1 MINTVSFRI
10 ACVFFIFI
18 SSNGCDRK
26 GEEIVGSW
34 VTDIDDR
41 APLKWGFTLASD
53 GSASSIN
60 SRTFQ
65 YRKWRLADR
74 LLLLDGERL
83 VNRRTVAF
91 TDSFSM
97 QLLNDSTLSMVSG
110 AGQKSLW
117 QKAMNVGQIL
127 EEYATIYCF
136 ASGSGQMRADLRYNI
151 SGSTV
156 IGNLSY
162 NTVDGE
168 NKNGRFDGVIRGDT
182 LFARH
187 VFLHL
192 GFRQQKEVLMLRKG
206 DVWVA
211 GSGET
216 VDRKGTIRFS
226 DRTKLS
232 FSSQDVF
239 HPVECK

>member
-1 MINTVSFRI
+1 MIKTVLFRLI
-10 ACVFFIFI
+10 FPYFIFI
-18 SSNGCDRK
+18 TLFACDPKRDR
-26 GEEIVGSW
+26 IVGSW

-41 APLKWGFTLASD
+41 APLKWGFTLAPD

-74 LLLLDGERL
+74 LLLLEGERV
-83 VNRRTVAF
+83 VNRRAIAF

-97 QLLNDSTLSMVSG
+97 QLLNDSTLLMISG

-117 QKAMNVGQIL
+117 QKTMNVGQIVQ
-127 EEYATIYCF
+127 EFTTIHCF

-151 SGSTV
+151 AGSNI

-162 NTVDGE
+162 QTKDGE
-168 NKNGRFDGVIRGDT
+168 KKNGRIEGVIRGDT

-192 GFRQQKEVLMLRKG
+192 GIRQQKEVLMLRKG
-206 DVWVA
+206 KGWIA

-216 VDRKGTIRFS
+216 IDRNGTIRFS
-226 DRTKLS
+226 DRTALS
-232 FSSQDVF
+232 FFPQDSF
-239 HPVECK
+239 YPVECK